1 MTYLILLCHR
11 INLSVV
17 VRDCG
22 PSGHLSPCAFKYPRR
37 ESRGPYA
44 WLGRDI
50 IRFFVIFSK
59 VSIRDLEEQL
69 NGLLPI
75 PELWDIIEG
84 KLSQKWII
92 FISNRAQGPGGWH
105 LVLDMKNSRIYAKAS
120 DMESLKNEPQY
131 VMDRYLAIIKT
142 TIIAPFRWTRQQ
154 AADFLRISKRHIQR
168 LVRAFRIFGIPGL
181 RLKSKRI
188 QPVPQR

>member
-1 MTYLILLCHR
+1 
-11 INLSVV
+11 
-17 VRDCG
+17 
-22 PSGHLSPCAFKYPRR
+22 
-37 ESRGPYA
+37 
-44 WLGRDI
+44 
-50 IRFFVIFSK
+50 
-59 VSIRDLEEQL
+59 
-69 NGLLPI
+69 
-75 PELWDIIEG
+75 
-84 KLSQKWII
+84 
-92 FISNRAQGPGGWH
+92 